1 MLSCYQISAPVV
13 RVFSQVV
20 AMENLDSFDKSPILT
35 AESIA
40 PKIKGPEVS
49 IIPPEPLTVSQHEA

>member
-1 MLSCYQISAPVV
+1 
-13 RVFSQVV
+13 
-20 AMENLDSFDKSPILT
+20 MENLDFLDESPILT

-49 IIPPEPLTVSQHEA
+49 IIPPEPLAVCQNDSRLSRV